1 MNKIITCLGAAALT
15 LTAAAGVATAK
26 DGARM
31 EKFFEKVDVNGDG
44 AITQSESQTFRDA
57 RFQRMDSDGDGVVT
71 LQEMTE
77 AGRKRGGDWAAK
89 RFERMDANGDGV
101 IRRTEFEDMAARRF
115 EAMDANGDGAITM
128 EEVREGFARR
138 KGG

>member
-1 MNKIITCLGAAALT
+1 MNKVITCLGAAALA
-15 LTAAAGVATAK
+15 LTAATGAANAK

-31 EKFFEKVDVNGDG
+31 EKFFQKVDVNGDG

-57 RFQRMDSDGDGVVT
+57 RFQRMDADGDGGVT
-71 LQEMTE
+71 LQELTE
-77 AGRKRGGDWAAK
+77 VGRQRGGDRAAK

-128 EEVREGFARR
+128 EEIRAGLGRR